1 MDAESQLL
9 QLLTNEFHVD
19 LAEGIYGYFGIE
31 PDLIENFTTSLKDKL
46 DTEWHRK
53 SNKWTNEMI
62 HKATPKYL

>member
-31 PDLIENFTTSLKDKL
+31 PNLIEDLTTSLKDRL

-53 SNKWTNEMI
+53 NSGLTHMDI
-62 HKATPKYL
+62 HNPKI

>member
-31 PDLIENFTTSLKDKL
+31 PNLIENFTTGLKHKL
-46 DTEWHRK
+46 DTEFCRK
-53 SNKWTNEMI
+53 SSGLTHMDI
-62 HKATPKYL
+62 HNPKI